1 MVLIFLISINS
12 VRSLCADKSG
22 RKKLYQSAD
31 IAILLVKEAMQ
42 GTYGICKTLFDRY
55 QYPDI
60 DGDYRLGV
68 LKASYGKKQ
77 IFNFSY
83 NIYTFKSMWM
93 I

>member
-1 MVLIFLISINS
+1 MVLIFLISLNS
-12 VRSLCADKSG
+12 VRNWTINDADKSG

-83 NIYTFKSMWM
+83 NVYM
-93 I
+93 